1 VAAETVERGAA
12 ICGSGVGGASI
23 WRQQGST
30 YSCRTDPRPL
40 FGRQGVEDDHMN
52 IFCIGDP
59 TVGPGVVWDLV
70 QTFLAAEFSQA
81 RRHQRR
87 LSKVAFLEL

>member
-1 VAAETVERGAA
+1 
-12 ICGSGVGGASI
+12 
-23 WRQQGST
+23 
-30 YSCRTDPRPL
+30 
-40 FGRQGVEDDHMN
+40 MN

-70 QTFLAAEFSQA
+70 RTFLAAEFSQA